1 MLARALCMN
10 MCRDYTQASSLPV
23 GRVTASF
30 QRVWGKDKVHK
41 QRSHAQGGHPG
52 GQTRSQ
58 YLDKVSWSN
67 FWILENKQ
75 RRNPSVSPTNG
86 RIRYLHY
93 LLALSL
99 TNGTSGLIG
108 DPVCPFVSYALLG
121 GRPLI
126 GNTSATS
133 SYSLSKDRD
142 IKFLIVLVT
151 LGDFMPYSHKSQQ
164 HQQYYRHQ
172 HNHHYAI
179 KRNATKHTELSSI
192 QQACQSRSFARQRV
206 VLNSL
211 IT

>member
-1 MLARALCMN
+1 MHKGAILVGKQGHNTWTRCPGPTSGYL
-10 MCRDYTQASSLPV
+10 RSSRGGTQV
-23 GRVTASF
+23 
-30 QRVWGKDKVHK
+30 
-41 QRSHAQGGHPG
+41 
-52 GQTRSQ
+52 
-58 YLDKVSWSN
+58 YLQPMAE
-67 FWILENKQ
+67 LE
-75 RRNPSVSPTNG
+75 
-86 RIRYLHY
+86 ICIY
-93 LLALSL
+93 LLVLSL

-133 SYSLSKDRD
+133 SYSPSKDRD
-142 IKFLIVLVT
+142 IKFLIALVT
-151 LGDFMPYSHKSQQ
+151 LGDFMPYSHQSQQ